1 MNPLLPDSNF
11 LKDRMTVEQRIADL
25 EKKLNNQDKRLDK
38 VEKQGKANAELSL
51 ATERTASENQAA
63 DRIVLFTEGTFKSK
77 VEKANADFLQHKE
90 EREKKLDKKDHEEK
104 EVKEAKK
111 EEDTEMKAEDT
122 GSNGADKKFRQWGTE
137 LFVLIRQEIK
147 DTVRRLKEA
156 GRSPSWRSIHSSSI
170 SWNRIGWSS
179 MHSRTPRHPP
189 RLRRRRKLLGLPS
202 PGVTPCTSSA
212 RMRQHKH
219 GRSCSSTWPW
229 CTRERSFAYRRTEH
243 RRRVANWRN
252 R

>member
-1 MNPLLPDSNF
+1 MPRPCPSSLNPLLPDLNF
-11 LKDRMTVEQRIADL
+11 LKDRMTVEQRVAEL
-25 EKKLNNQDKRLDK
+25 EKKLNMQDKRLDK

-63 DRIVLFTEGTFKSK
+63 DRIVLFMEGTFKSK

-111 EEDTEMKAEDT
+111 EEDTEIKAEET

-156 GRSPSWRSIHSSSI
+156 GKSQTVIAELEIHI
-170 SWNRIGWSS
+170 
-179 MHSRTPRHPP
+179 
-189 RLRRRRKLLGLPS
+189 
-202 PGVTPCTSSA
+202 
-212 RMRQHKH
+212 Q
-219 GRSCSSTWPW
+219 
-229 CTRERSFAYRRTEH
+229 
-243 RRRVANWRN
+243 
-252 R
+252 